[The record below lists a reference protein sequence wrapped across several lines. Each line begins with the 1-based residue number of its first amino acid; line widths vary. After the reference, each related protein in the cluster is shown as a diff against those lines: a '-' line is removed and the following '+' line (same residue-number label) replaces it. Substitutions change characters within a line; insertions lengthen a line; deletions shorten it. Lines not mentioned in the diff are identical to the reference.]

1 SQPAHPYREYGK
13 LISGIKA
20 RIRLARLRAASTVN
34 QALLH
39 LYYSIGLDLHL
50 RFREEA
56 WGTGIID
63 RISADLRAEFSEMEG
78 FSPRNLRRMRTFYR
92 AYPLPSNTLQEWP
105 PAVAKLDPAPWP
117 PVVAKL
123 TW

>member
-1 SQPAHPYREYGK
+1 E
-13 LISGIKA
+13 
-20 RIRLARLRAASTVN
+20 
-34 QALLH
+34 LLH

-50 RFREEA
+50 RFKEEA

-123 TW
+123 TWAHNVILLEKVKDSAVRVQYAEAALKHG